1 MVSARTRHERDALP
15 MRTGSHVSADT
26 TCPAPVLPMEE
37 IEEDYFNFRGP
48 SKSSRKRDSTA
59 MQDLGAEL
67 LELPEDQLDRLEL
80 PEALLEAVRV
90 GRSITAH
97 GGLQRQRKYIGKL
110 IRHLDAEPIK
120 AGLIALKGESAE
132 RVRLQHQSERWRDR
146 MLAEG
151 DAVVNEFVGDY
162 PQAERQKLR
171 QWVRDARRERDAGR
185 APRSARLL
193 FRYLREVLSASALE
207 WPAGDEAG

>member
-1 MVSARTRHERDALP
+1 
-15 MRTGSHVSADT
+15 
-26 TCPAPVLPMEE
+26 MEE
-37 IEEDYFNFRGP
+37 IEEEYFNFRGP

-59 MQDLGAEL
+59 LQDLGAEL
-67 LELPEDQLDRLEL
+67 LELSDDQLTRLDL

-90 GRSITAH
+90 GQYITAH

-110 IRHLDAEPIK
+110 IRHLDAEPIR

-132 RVRLQHQSERWRDR
+132 LVRLQHQSERWRDR

-162 PQAERQKLR
+162 PEAERQKLR
-171 QWVRDARRERDAGR
+171 QWVRDAQHERGTGQP
-185 APRSARLL
+185 PRSARLL
-193 FRYLREVLSASALE
+193 FRYLRDILSAGVEEL
-207 WPAGDEAG
+207 PVDDEAG